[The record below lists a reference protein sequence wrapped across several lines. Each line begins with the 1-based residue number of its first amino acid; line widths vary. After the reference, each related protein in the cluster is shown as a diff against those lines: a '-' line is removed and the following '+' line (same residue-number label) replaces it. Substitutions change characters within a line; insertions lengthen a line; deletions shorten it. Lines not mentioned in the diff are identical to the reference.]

1 MTQTNISMKQ
11 NHRLSAKGKGVAEG
25 WNGSLGFTD
34 VTGIYRMANN
44 RVLLYR
50 RENAPRLVP
59 VLSEWAGE
67 GGPPEVTLPR
77 RAGLGEDGGLPS
89 PLAVWKPHV
98 RPLDPRLCGPS

>member
-1 MTQTNISMKQ
+1 MPCPLRFVNAP
-11 NHRLSAKGKGVAEG
+11 RVCP
-25 WNGSLGFTD
+25 SLPPC
-34 VTGIYRMANN
+34 A
-44 RVLLYR
+44 
-50 RENAPRLVP
+50 APRLVP